1 LVVADEDGGSDDL
14 FLAPRVPDARRPD
27 GKRLARNAKRWDR
40 IVAVLTNPDLVAIVA
55 ICAIGLLVTFALFL
69 SVPSARE
76 VPASIQ
82 QML

>member
-1 LVVADEDGGSDDL
+1 MTYSWHHGSLTLTD
-14 FLAPRVPDARRPD
+14 RT
-27 GKRLARNAKRWDR
+27 GKRLARNAKLWDR

-69 SVPSARE
+69 WVPSARE
-76 VPASIQ
+76 VPTSIQ

>member
-1 LVVADEDGGSDDL
+1 MKMEAAMTYSWHHGSLTLAD
-14 FLAPRVPDARRPD
+14 RT